1 MYSEAGDMS
10 GLAQSLLF
18 AFKESARVKGPE
30 NVQLREVL
38 TARGAGFTYTSA
50 YKVCILM
57 CWFAC
62 LFFCTCDPTMQFAA
76 RPSLV
81 YILLPTETAQT
92 RNRYPAACLA

>member
-1 MYSEAGDMS
+1 MYSRAGDMS

-50 YKVCILM
+50 YKVCISFTFL
-57 CWFAC
+57 CVC
-62 LFFCTCDPTMQFAA
+62 
-76 RPSLV
+76 V
-81 YILLPTETAQT
+81 
-92 RNRYPAACLA
+92 